1 MNHIHKH
8 NSPQRRDINECRI
21 QVLISNR
28 SLFGMVIC
36 SPILDNISRPYRTYL
51 SIDVCVNLYFV
62 HMSFQYEWQSIPK
75 KKIISSQES
84 NQLTLCKAKSMH
96 KNCTW
101 KPLSFVIDSYMHWR
115 ATSRKSCEFESRSGE
130 VYSVQHYVIKFVS
143 NRSVVCSRYSGSLHL
158 WHRQPRYSWTIV

>member
-1 MNHIHKH
+1 MLSSIGLQITIPNKLRLLIRTWILHSLMSRLWGELCLCIWFIRGYSFQK
-8 NSPQRRDINECRI
+8 RYARL
-21 QVLISNR
+21 LISNR

-96 KNCTW
+96 KNCK
-101 KPLSFVIDSYMHWR
+101 KPLFS
-115 ATSRKSCEFESRSGE
+115 
-130 VYSVQHYVIKFVS
+130 S
-143 NRSVVCSRYSGSLHL
+143 NYKCCH
-158 WHRQPRYSWTIV
+158 PFAN